1 MKNIA
6 IVDNVTRIFYKTG
19 LKIRKHSP
27 EILMAAG
34 VVGVVT
40 SGVMACK
47 ATLKAESILEEAK
60 QKINAIEAVKEDHAD
75 DTEYTEKDYKK
86 AVAMTYTATGVELVK
101 LYGPAIVLAGA
112 SIGCLVGS
120 NRILNKR
127 NVALT
132 AAYSAVSNSF
142 KDYRDRVIDRFGKEL
157 DRELKYGL
165 KAKEIEETIVDE
177 DGKEKT
183 VKSTIQVVDPNMRSQ
198 YARFFDDGC
207 KGWEKDAEFNLMFL
221 RQTQEAANK
230 KLKRQGYLF
239 LNDVYGMLGIPKTQ
253 AGQIVGWI
261 YDEDHPN
268 GDNFIDFGMYDVHNE
283 KARDFVNGYERSILL
298 DFNVDG
304 PIYNKVFD

>member
-1 MKNIA
+1 MKHIA
-6 IVDNVTRIFYKTG
+6 IVDNVTRLFYRTG

-27 EILMAAG
+27 EILMVAG
-34 VVGVVT
+34 VAGVVT

-47 ATLKAESILEEAK
+47 ATLKAEGILEEAK
-60 QKINAIEAVKEDHAD
+60 QKINAINEVKEDHIED
-75 DTEYTEKDYKK
+75 GEYTEKDYKK
-86 AVAMTYTATGVELVK
+86 AVAMTYTSTGVELAK
-101 LYGPAIVLAGA
+101 LYGPAVMLASV

-177 DGKEKT
+177 NGKEKT
-183 VKSTIQVVDPNMRSQ
+183 VKSTVNVVDPNMHSE

-221 RQTQEAANK
+221 RQVQEQANK
-230 KLKRQGYLF
+230 KLKRYGHLF
-239 LNDVYGMLGIPKTQ
+239 LNDVYSMLGIPKSK

-261 YDEDHPN
+261 YDEEHPI
-268 GDNFIDFGMYDVHNE
+268 GDNFIDFGIYDVHNE
-283 KARDFVNGYERSILL
+283 KARDFVNGYERTILL

-304 PIYNKVFD
+304 PILEYI

>member
-6 IVDNVTRIFYKTG
+6 IVDNVTRAFYKTG

-27 EILMAAG
+27 EILMVAG
-34 VVGVVT
+34 VAGVIT

-47 ATLKAESILEEAK
+47 ATLKVTEVLEDAK
-60 QKINAIEAVKEDHAD
+60 TQL
-75 DTEYTEKDYKK
+75 DTITEVVNSTELNEKYTEADGKKD
-86 AVAMTYTATGVELVK
+86 TAIVYAKTGIKLAK
-101 LYGPAIVLAGA
+101 LYGPAVVLAGV

-165 KAKEIEETIVDE
+165 KAKEIEETVVDE
-177 DGKEKT
+177 DGKETT
-183 VKSTIQVVDPNMRSQ
+183 VKSTVQVVDPNMHSE

-221 RQTQEAANK
+221 RQVQEQANK
-230 KLKRQGYLF
+230 KFKKQGYLF
-239 LNDVYGMLGIPKTQ
+239 LNDVYAMLGINKTK
-253 AGQIVGWI
+253 AGQIVGWY
-261 YDEDHPN
+261 YDEEHPT
-268 GDNFIDFGMYDVHNE
+268 GDNFIDFGIYNVHNE
-283 KARDFVNGYERSILL
+283 KARDFVNGIERVILL

-304 PIYNKVFD
+304 PILEYI